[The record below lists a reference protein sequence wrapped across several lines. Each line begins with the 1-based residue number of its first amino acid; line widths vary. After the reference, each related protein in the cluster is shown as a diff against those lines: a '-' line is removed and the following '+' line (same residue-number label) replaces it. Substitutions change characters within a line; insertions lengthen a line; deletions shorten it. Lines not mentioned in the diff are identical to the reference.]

1 MKYEGSV
8 ETERANG
15 GGGNRGGVVGT
26 REWKECGGEEGAKKR
41 GGDQMGRNIEE
52 GRLLRR

>member
-1 MKYEGSV
+1 M
-8 ETERANG
+8 G
-15 GGGNRGGVVGT
+15 GGDEVRGQRGNGEKNRGGVVGT